1 MVRPHILKKNQKGK
15 FGFGISME
23 RIQTCKVKLCV
34 ASVIIGRGV
43 VGMHVTLGYPSLTV
57 P

>member
-1 MVRPHILKKNQKGK
+1 
-15 FGFGISME
+15 ME

-43 VGMHVTLGYPSLTV
+43 VGRHVTLGYPSLTV